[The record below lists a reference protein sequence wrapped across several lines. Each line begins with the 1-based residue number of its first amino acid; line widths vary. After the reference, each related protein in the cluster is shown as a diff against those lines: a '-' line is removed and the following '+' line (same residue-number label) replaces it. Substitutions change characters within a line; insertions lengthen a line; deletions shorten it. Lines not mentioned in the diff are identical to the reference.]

1 MYTPESILFPY
12 NTLIFAQ
19 FRVKNKPCSTT
30 KNEQSAP
37 GGGLYGL
44 MDKAQGS
51 AGIFIRSIKQEF
63 GITH

>member
-1 MYTPESILFPY
+1 LYTPESILFPY

-19 FRVKNKPCSTT
+19 FRVKNKQCSTT

-44 MDKAQGS
+44 AGKAQGS
-51 AGIFIRSIKQEF
+51 AWIFIRSIKQEI